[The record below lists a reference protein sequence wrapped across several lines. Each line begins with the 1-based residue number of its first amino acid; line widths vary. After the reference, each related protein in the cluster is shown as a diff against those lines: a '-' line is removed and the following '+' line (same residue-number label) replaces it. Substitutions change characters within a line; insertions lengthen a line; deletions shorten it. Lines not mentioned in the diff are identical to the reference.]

1 MKTRLATIAALSL
14 AAVIGTASAAQAA
27 PPKGPGNMSP
37 APTTTAPKGPDKV
50 APTPTTQPPK
60 GPGDLATPT
69 TQPPQPGPQ
78 GPGDL
83 GTPAPDPV
91 VDPKPQPGP
100 QDGPGDK
107 IAPKPKSDD
116 DGCPACPAGE
126 VPDSPDSGN
135 GNGGSSTDTDES
147 IVEGKSVETVPVANS
162 EAPASND
169 DSTEAAAAADHD
181 GGLSP
186 FVLLGFAILTA
197 GLIAFVVARRRN
209 DEEDAEQF

>member
-60 GPGDLATPT
+60 GPGDIA
-69 TQPPQPGPQ
+69 QPKPDADPKPQ
-78 GPGDL
+78 GPDDIAQ
-83 GTPAPDPV
+83 PAPDPV

-126 VPDSPDSGN
+126 VPSLPGDGDGN
-135 GNGGSSTDTDES
+135 GNGSTNSDES

-162 EAPASND
+162 EAPAAND

-186 FVLLGFAILTA
+186 FALLGFAMLTA
-197 GLIAFVVARRRN
+197 GLIAFVIVRRRG
-209 DEEDAEQF
+209 DQEDAEQF